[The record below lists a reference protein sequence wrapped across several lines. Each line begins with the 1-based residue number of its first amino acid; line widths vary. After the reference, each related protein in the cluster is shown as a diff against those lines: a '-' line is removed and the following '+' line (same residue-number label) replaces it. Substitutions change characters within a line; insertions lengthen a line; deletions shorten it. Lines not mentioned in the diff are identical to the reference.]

1 MTAQLIAAAL
11 ALLSALVVAIGTVI
25 RHLVAAEQ
33 PLPEEGLSSVKATLT
48 SGKWWAGAGVSV
60 IGYLLQAAAL
70 RFASILLVQP
80 ITILSLFFALPL
92 SARFTGRRVR
102 IQDWVWAILLTL
114 GVGVLL
120 VIGRTTNT
128 HAHAHPLAWAGLL
141 IIGIAIIILLLRL
154 AKKGLRKERALLIG
168 LGSGI
173 TYGYM
178 SFYTKGVVMDL
189 SAGHIVTVFTHPALY
204 LLITASIVGT
214 WLQQEA
220 FNAGAIQQSLPAM
233 TVASPITSSILGIVV
248 YQERFTTPPALYWL
262 VIAAAVLTVVAV
274 IQLSRAEAQDDVA

>member
-1 MTAQLIAAAL
+1 
-11 ALLSALVVAIGTVI
+11 
-25 RHLVAAEQ
+25 
-33 PLPEEGLSSVKATLT
+33 
-48 SGKWWAGAGVSV
+48 
-60 IGYLLQAAAL
+60 
-70 RFASILLVQP
+70 
-80 ITILSLFFALPL
+80 
-92 SARFTGRRVR
+92 
-102 IQDWVWAILLTL
+102 
-114 GVGVLL
+114 
-120 VIGRTTNT
+120 
-128 HAHAHPLAWAGLL
+128 
-141 IIGIAIIILLLRL
+141 
-154 AKKGLRKERALLIG
+154 
-168 LGSGI
+168 
-173 TYGYM
+173 M